1 MLETFEQQ
9 TKPLDEYESGTLL
22 PIMVKC
28 LSRHVGKSAVITNTK
43 MRERLSLF
51 GYDVGGARIRKLIN
65 HIRLH
70 GLVEC
75 LIATGRGYYVT
86 RSVAELEKYI
96 KSLRGRV
103 EAIQAIIEALL
114 KQLEKLKQKQQAP

>member
-1 MLETFEQQ
+1 MIETFVKQ

-28 LSRHVGKSAVITNTK
+28 LSRHVGKNAVITNSK

-51 GYDVGGARIRKLIN
+51 GHNVGGARIRKLIS

-75 LIATGRGYYVT
+75 LIATGKGYYVT
-86 RSVAELEKYI
+86 RSVEELEKYI
-96 KSLRGRV
+96 ESLRGRI
-103 EAIQAIIEALL
+103 EAIQAVIDALL